1 MKMPKRLEPLV
12 SEGIIQ
18 EVIRP
23 LKSGK
28 EAQIFLVVAGGEERV
43 AKVYKEQAHR
53 SFSQRADYTE
63 GRKVRNSRDKRA
75 MEKRTNYGR
84 AQEEEQWLEVEAKT
98 IYILK
103 DAGVRV
109 PAPYIF
115 MDGVLVM
122 EYVRDDYGNPAPR
135 LAETH
140 LGVEEKKRVFR
151 DLLTQTAR
159 MLSVN
164 IVHGDLSIYNVLYD
178 GKNPII
184 IDFPQAIDSTA
195 NSNAKRIFIRD
206 VQSLAS
212 HFLRDSNQARKF
224 KFGEEIWK
232 MYQRGELSHDMDF
245 EDLMNRA
252 YGPEEEDSFVE
263 EPVIP
268 LGRRAVVMTPSAPAR
283 RNTQRPRNDSSKSG
297 GPRKDNRNKPR
308 RGPSNRKK

>member
-122 EYVRDDYGNPAPR
+122 EYVRDDFGNPAPR

-245 EDLMNRA
+245 DDLMNRA
-252 YGPEEEDSFVE
+252 YGPEEEESIVD
-263 EPVIP
+263 EPVLP

-283 RNTQRPRNDSSKSG
+283 NSQRPRHDAPKSG
-297 GPRKDNRNKPR
+297 TPRKDNRNKPR
-308 RGPSNRKK
+308 RGPGNRKK